1 MEAYTACRLIL
12 LDKNP
17 GVRPIGVG
25 EVLRSVV
32 GKAILS
38 VINPEIMS
46 SAGNLQLC
54 AGQAGGCE
62 AAVHAMS
69 DIFDEEATDALLL
82 VDADNTFNSL
92 NRKVLLQNIK
102 YLCPLM
108 AVYIRNCYIVPS
120 RLFVLSGTE
129 ISSSEG
135 TTQGDPLAMPVYAIG
150 INPLLEIIKPETQ
163 KDIAMKHVAFADDLG
178 GAGELLELRRWWDNI
193 VSRGPKLGY
202 NPNTSTSWLVV
213 KPQAEEKAREIFG
226 GTSIDITTEGRKYLG
241 GYTGSESGCRKY
253 AEELVSSWCDQ
264 LTVLSKIAKMELQAA
279 YVAFV
284 SGFKHKLTYYIRTM
298 SNIKHHLTQLD
309 SFVDN
314 VFIPSITD
322 GHICTADER
331 LLLSLPVKRGG
342 LGIPIFSAVADHEFA
357 NSRIATEQLVE
368 MDDEHRMTSRR
379 KIVNTREERY
389 NTILQQL
396 RERMSQEQLR
406 ANNLAKMKGASSWLT
421 TLPLKLENFNL
432 NKWEFYDA
440 LSLRYR
446 WTRKYLPSTC
456 PCGKRFDVDHAMTCM
471 KGGFVHRRHGDE
483 RDEFA
488 SLLKNVCY
496 DVEVEPQLQAL
507 TGEALNN
514 SAKSSDEARL
524 DVSAR
529 GFGKG
534 GNVHFLMSGFLTIS
548 QRAT

>member
-1 MEAYTACRLIL
+1 
-12 LDKNP
+12 
-17 GVRPIGVG
+17 
-25 EVLRSVV
+25 
-32 GKAILS
+32 
-38 VINPEIMS
+38 MS

-120 RLFVLSGTE
+120 RLFVLGGTE

-150 INPLLEIIKPETQ
+150 ITPLLEIIKPETQ

-178 GAGELLELRRWWDNI
+178 GAGELLKLRRWWDNI

-202 NPNTSTSWLVV
+202 NRNTSTSWLVV
-213 KPQAEEKAREIFG
+213 KPQAEEKAQKIFG

-264 LTVLSKIAKMELQAA
+264 LTVLSKIAKMEPQAA

-342 LGIPIFSAVADHEFA
+342 LAIPIFSAVADHEFA